1 MFNKSNIILHIDNLT
16 ISNIEKKNTLLHSVS
31 FKIYE
36 SEFISMVGESGSG
49 KSIICLTI
57 LSLLRSSNLKIDS
70 GQIWYYKNNEKIPLL
85 NLNEKEIRKI
95 RLNEI
100 SIIFQSP
107 LNSLNPK
114 IKCGEQILEG
124 VKYNLGLNNKFSK
137 IKTHSLL
144 KSVDFSD
151 TERIYNSYPHQLS
164 GGQLQRI
171 IIAIALSCNPRIL
184 IADEPTTSLDNITQ
198 SEIICLFK
206 KIQKKYKLTCLFVS
220 HDLSIVEKIS
230 KRIIVIFKGKI
241 LEKNT
246 TKNLFQNPLNI
257 YTKALLLIK
266 ESYKFNLIKY
276 LTKENVLEKKFNFSL
291 FRKENVLEKTILI
304 KNRNRIYENK
314 PIIKLTNVS
323 KKYLIKRF
331 FRSDIVHTALLN
343 INLKIFKGECFGIIG
358 KSGSGKSTIVKCI
371 LNLEKITSGKI
382 TKSKLNSRRDIQ
394 IIFQNTKSSLNP
406 SQRIDIMIM
415 EIIKYYKLESN
426 NIKMKKYLN
435 NLLSDVGLE
444 KEILERYPHQLSGGE
459 IQRVAIAKA
468 IAVKPKVIIFD
479 ESISGLDLSLQGQIL
494 NLLNFLKNKYN
505 LTFIFI
511 SHNLNIVKSFCDRI
525 SVISEGELVKVGF
538 AEDILKS
545 NVDDIKKLFVKNLNR

>member
-1 MFNKSNIILHIDNLT
+1 M
-16 ISNIEKKNTLLHSVS
+16 
-31 FKIYE
+31 
-36 SEFISMVGESGSG
+36 
-49 KSIICLTI
+49 
-57 LSLLRSSNLKIDS
+57 
-70 GQIWYYKNNEKIPLL
+70 
-85 NLNEKEIRKI
+85 
-95 RLNEI
+95 
-100 SIIFQSP
+100 
-107 LNSLNPK
+107 
-114 IKCGEQILEG
+114 
-124 VKYNLGLNNKFSK
+124 
-137 IKTHSLL
+137 
-144 KSVDFSD
+144 
-151 TERIYNSYPHQLS
+151 
-164 GGQLQRI
+164 
-171 IIAIALSCNPRIL
+171 
-184 IADEPTTSLDNITQ
+184 
-198 SEIICLFK
+198 
-206 KIQKKYKLTCLFVS
+206 
-220 HDLSIVEKIS
+220 VEKIS

>member
-1 MFNKSNIILHIDNLT
+1 MFNKNNIILHIDNLT
-16 ISNIEKKNTLLHSVS
+16 ISNIEKKNTLLHSIS

-49 KSIICLTI
+49 KSLICLTI

-85 NLNEKEIRKI
+85 NLDEKEMRKI

-100 SIIFQSP
+100 SIIFQNP

-124 VKYNLGLNNKFSK
+124 VKHNLGLNNKFSK
-137 IKTHSLL
+137 IKTYSLL

-151 TERIYNSYPHQLS
+151 IERIYNSYPHQLS

-198 SEIICLFK
+198 SEIINLLK
-206 KIQKKYKLTCLFVS
+206 KIQKKFKLTCLFIS

-241 LEKNT
+241 LEKSI

-257 YTKALLLIK
+257 YTKALILIK

-276 LTKENVLEKKFNFSL
+276 LTKENVLEKNFNFSF

-304 KNRNRIYENK
+304 KNRNLIYENK

-323 KKYLIKRF
+323 KKYFIKRL
-331 FRSDIVHTALLN
+331 FRSDIIHSALSN
-343 INLKIFKGECFGIIG
+343 INLKIFKGECIGIIG
-358 KSGSGKSTIVKCI
+358 KSGSGKSTMVKCI

-394 IIFQNTKSSLNP
+394 MIFQNTKSSLNP
-406 SQRIDIMIM
+406 SQKIDIMIM

-426 NIKMKKYLN
+426 NIKMRKYLN

-468 IAVKPKVIIFD
+468 ISVKPKVIIFD

-494 NLLNFLKNKYN
+494 NLLNFLKKKYN

-525 SVISEGELVKVGF
+525 CVINEGELIKVGF

-545 NVDDIKKLFVKNLNR
+545 NVVDTKKLFVKNLN

>member
-1 MFNKSNIILHIDNLT
+1 MFSKNNIILHIDNLT
-16 ISNIEKKNTLLHSVS
+16 ISNIEKKNTLLHSIS

-49 KSIICLTI
+49 KSLICLTI

-85 NLNEKEIRKI
+85 NLDEKEMRKI

-100 SIIFQSP
+100 SIIFQNP

-124 VKYNLGLNNKFSK
+124 VKHNLGLNNKFSK
-137 IKTHSLL
+137 IKTYSLL

-151 TERIYNSYPHQLS
+151 IDRIYNSYPHQLS

-198 SEIICLFK
+198 SEIINLLK
-206 KIQKKYKLTCLFVS
+206 KIQKKFKLTCLFIS

-241 LEKNT
+241 LEKSI

-257 YTKALLLIK
+257 YTKALILIK

-276 LTKENVLEKKFNFSL
+276 LTKENVLEKNFNFSF

-304 KNRNRIYENK
+304 KNRSFIYENN

-323 KKYLIKRF
+323 KKYFIKRL
-331 FRSDIVHTALLN
+331 FRSDIIHSALSN
-343 INLKIFKGECFGIIG
+343 INLKIFKGECIGIIG
-358 KSGSGKSTIVKCI
+358 KSGSGKSTMVKCI

-394 IIFQNTKSSLNP
+394 MIFQNTKSSLNP
-406 SQRIDIMIM
+406 SQKIDIMIM

-426 NIKMKKYLN
+426 NIKMRKYLN

-444 KEILERYPHQLSGGE
+444 KEILERYPNQLSGGE

-468 IAVKPKVIIFD
+468 ISVKPKVIIFD

-494 NLLNFLKNKYN
+494 NLLNFLKKKYN

-525 SVISEGELVKVGF
+525 CVLNEGELIKVGF

-545 NVDDIKKLFVKNLNR
+545 NVVDTKKLFVKNLN

>member
-1 MFNKSNIILHIDNLT
+1 MFNKNNIILHIDNLT
-16 ISNIEKKNTLLHSVS
+16 ISNIEKKNTLLHSIS

-49 KSIICLTI
+49 KSLICLTI

-85 NLNEKEIRKI
+85 NLDEKEMRKI

-100 SIIFQSP
+100 SIIFQNP

-124 VKYNLGLNNKFSK
+124 VKHNLGLNNKFSK
-137 IKTHSLL
+137 IKTYSLL

-151 TERIYNSYPHQLS
+151 IERIYNSYPHQLS

-198 SEIICLFK
+198 SEIINLLK
-206 KIQKKYKLTCLFVS
+206 KIQKKFKLTCLFIS

-241 LEKNT
+241 LEKSI

-257 YTKALLLIK
+257 YTKALILIK

-276 LTKENVLEKKFNFSL
+276 LTKENVLEKNFNFSF
-291 FRKENVLEKTILI
+291 FRKENILEKTILI
-304 KNRNRIYENK
+304 KNRNLIYENK

-323 KKYLIKRF
+323 KKYFIKRL
-331 FRSDIVHTALLN
+331 FRSDIIHSALSN
-343 INLKIFKGECFGIIG
+343 INLKIFRGECIGIIG
-358 KSGSGKSTIVKCI
+358 KSGSGKSTMVKCI

-394 IIFQNTKSSLNP
+394 MIFQNTKSSLNP
-406 SQRIDIMIM
+406 SQKIDIMIM

-426 NIKMKKYLN
+426 NIKMRKYLN

-468 IAVKPKVIIFD
+468 ISVKPKVIIFD

-494 NLLNFLKNKYN
+494 NLLNFLKKKYN

-525 SVISEGELVKVGF
+525 CVINEGELIKVGF

-545 NVDDIKKLFVKNLNR
+545 NVVDTKKLFVKNLN

>member
-1 MFNKSNIILHIDNLT
+1 MFSKNNIILHIDNLT
-16 ISNIEKKNTLLHSVS
+16 ISNIEKKNTLLHSIS

-49 KSIICLTI
+49 KSLICLTI

-85 NLNEKEIRKI
+85 NLDEKEMRKI

-100 SIIFQSP
+100 SIIFQNP

-124 VKYNLGLNNKFSK
+124 VKHNLGLNNKFSK
-137 IKTHSLL
+137 IKTYSLL

-151 TERIYNSYPHQLS
+151 IERIYNSYPHQLS

-198 SEIICLFK
+198 SEIINLLK
-206 KIQKKYKLTCLFVS
+206 KIQKKFKLTCLFIS

-241 LEKNT
+241 LEKGI

-257 YTKALLLIK
+257 YTKALILIK

-276 LTKENVLEKKFNFSL
+276 LTKENVLEKNFNFSF

-304 KNRNRIYENK
+304 KNRSLIYENN

-323 KKYLIKRF
+323 KKYFIKRL
-331 FRSDIVHTALLN
+331 FRSDIIHSALSN
-343 INLKIFKGECFGIIG
+343 INLKIFKGECIGIIG
-358 KSGSGKSTIVKCI
+358 KSGSGKSTMVKCI

-394 IIFQNTKSSLNP
+394 MIFQNTKSSLNP
-406 SQRIDIMIM
+406 SQKIDIMIM

-426 NIKMKKYLN
+426 NIKMRKYLN

-444 KEILERYPHQLSGGE
+444 KEILERYPNQLSGGE

-468 IAVKPKVIIFD
+468 ISVKPKVIIFD

-494 NLLNFLKNKYN
+494 NLLNFLKKKYN

-525 SVISEGELVKVGF
+525 CVINEGELIKVGF

-545 NVDDIKKLFVKNLNR
+545 NVVDTKKLFVKNLN